1 MVEGICILSA
11 MNESSANKKKKK
23 KPLALVRNLD
33 SKEVRS
39 CWGFGRQ
46 LRGIVGDNKLVNEQ
60 LICAKCGLVKD
71 ELLFITTT

>member
-11 MNESSANKKKKK
+11 MNESSANKKKK

-46 LRGIVGDNKLVNEQ
+46 LRGIVGDNK
-60 LICAKCGLVKD
+60 
-71 ELLFITTT
+71 